1 MVDEMENKVSETPVP
16 ETPVP
21 EAPETRERTRLHKI
35 YEDEVRPQLM
45 EHFQFKNIMEVPR
58 LSKVIL
64 NMGVGAATADRKHIQ
79 SAVAEIALIAGQ
91 QPVIT
96 RARKSEAGFKLREN
110 MAIGV
115 KVTLRRS
122 RMYEFIDRLVY
133 VALPRQRDFQGLNPK
148 SFDGNGNY
156 SLGIKEHIVF
166 PEIDYDKVDGIR
178 GFDITICTTTS
189 SNEHARALLEA
200 FNLPFRK

>member
-1 MVDEMENKVSETPVP
+1 MSEQETQNQTTPP
-16 ETPVP
+16 PP
-21 EAPETRERTRLHKI
+21 PLQKLERVRGLVL
-35 YEDEVRPQLM
+35 YEDKIRPALM
-45 EHFQFKNIMEVPR
+45 EQFGLKNIMSVPR
-58 LSKVIL
+58 LSKVVL

-79 SAVAEIALIAGQ
+79 SAVSEISLIAGQ
-91 QPVIT
+91 KPIIT
-96 RARKSEAGFKLREN
+96 RAHKSEAGFKLREN

-115 KVTLRRS
+115 KVTLRRNH
-122 RMYEFIDRLVY
+122 MYEFIDRLAY

-166 PEIDYDKVDGIR
+166 PEIDYDRVDAVR
-178 GFDITICTTTS
+178 GFDITICTT
-189 SNEHARALLEA
+189 ARTDEQACALLEA